1 MDEKVAVKL
10 HDHFYNKSHLLEN
23 KIAITFYSDEERE
36 LSITYK
42 ELYQRSLTT
51 SAIISKHLKLFPN
64 TYFNTVVGLY
74 CDAGIPAV
82 VFILSILRV
91 GGFFYLSPDLTKH
104 ELNGLFE
111 RVIVKYIVIQN
122 TYQNRIPEKFKSKIL
137 TNIEI
142 LNVHFSLICLTVSE
156 SSVQLNLEV
165 MAKDSLAYVISTSG
179 TTGFPK
185 IVYVNHKCITQ
196 NIEDFKSIFNIM
208 VDDTILNL
216 SPLHFDPSI
225 VDIFLAL
232 SYGARLIIL
241 SSHILKKPLTLE
253 KVMNSNPISFMQTT
267 PTLFRTLNPKFIQ
280 SLLRNE
286 NLKTLAFGGENF
298 PSQAEFRVWFNLS
311 SKVKIYNL
319 YGLTEMSCWAMY
331 HNVDMNQ
338 VLSANLE
345 ENIGSY
351 CPIPLGKPLT
361 DVEILLIDKFGNR
374 ISKGEGQIFLSGK
387 RNRCFIDD
395 PDYPDQGIGN
405 DIKTGD
411 IGYSDGVNLFYV
423 ERSDNIIKRNACKI
437 SLLEIEIVSQYLKE
451 VRESCGVYLDNKIIL
466 FVSSPLNNLS
476 EEKDLLKLAYN
487 NSKESDFEILQENG
501 KFIKP
506 YSYSSIKKKGL
517 FKVYH
522 NGGHSVVSKNFKLF
536 NENLFVKWTVC
547 LDKCI
552 DSSPLILESKNQI
565 RIFIG
570 SHSHKFIC
578 IDNFGKICWEINL
591 PDRIESSAVVSSS
604 GDSVYIGC
612 YDGIL
617 YCIDIYSGKY
627 FWTLKTEGVI
637 KATCIVDS
645 ASDSVIFGSYDKH
658 LYCCSEKGVLKWKT
672 KLSNGYIKSSSAL
685 ETSGCIYCIE
695 VHFIDGNCKPYSIR
709 TIQLND
715 SVFSSPV
722 FYKENIYIGCR
733 DNMLYCLNT

>member
-1 MDEKVAVKL
+1 
-10 HDHFYNKSHLLEN
+10 
-23 KIAITFYSDEERE
+23 
-36 LSITYK
+36 
-42 ELYQRSLTT
+42 
-51 SAIISKHLKLFPN
+51 PN
-64 TYFNTVVGLY
+64 TNVDTVVGLY

-104 ELNGLFE
+104 ELNGLLE
-111 RVIVKYIVIQN
+111 RVIVKYVLIQN
-122 TYQNRIPEKFKSKIL
+122 TYQDRIPEKFKSKIL

-165 MAKDSLAYVISTSG
+165 MAKDSLAYVVSTSG

-196 NIEDFKSIFNIM
+196 NIEDFKSIFDIM

-241 SSHILKKPLTLE
+241 SSYILKKPLTLE

-267 PTLFRTLNPKFIQ
+267 PTLFRTLKPKFIQ

-331 HNVDMNQ
+331 HNVDVNQ
-338 VLSANLE
+338 FVSAKLE

-361 DVEILLIDKFGNR
+361 DVEIHLIDKFGNK

-387 RNRCFIDD
+387 RNRCYIDD
-395 PDYPDQGIGN
+395 PDNPDQGIGN

-451 VRESCGVYLDNKIIL
+451 VRESCGVYSDNKIIL

-476 EEKDLLKLAYN
+476 EEKVNNHLRRFLLPWKLPDRVIIKKSLPLNRNFKVDRKSLLNSITSANIPKVLKPEGKDLYRLLPALWKEFIGHHPEDEENFITSGGNSLQAVQLSEKIHFYIPDNTMVLQTIINNKYKDLLKLAYN

-506 YSYSSIKKKGL
+506 YSCSSIKKKGL
-517 FKVYH
+517 FKVHH
-522 NGGHSVVSKNFKLF
+522 NGGQSVVSKKFKLL

-552 DSSPLILESKNQI
+552 DSSPLILESKNKI

-578 IDNFGKICWEINL
+578 IDNFGKICWKINL

-604 GDSVYIGC
+604 GDAVYIGC
-612 YDGIL
+612 YDG
-617 YCIDIYSGKY
+617 YCI
-627 FWTLKTEGVI
+627 V
-637 KATCIVDS
+637 
-645 ASDSVIFGSYDKH
+645 
-658 LYCCSEKGVLKWKT
+658 
-672 KLSNGYIKSSSAL
+672 
-685 ETSGCIYCIE
+685 
-695 VHFIDGNCKPYSIR
+695 
-709 TIQLND
+709 
-715 SVFSSPV
+715 
-722 FYKENIYIGCR
+722 
-733 DNMLYCLNT
+733 